1 VRLEDDRHAL
11 TGPVLLVGGERQ
23 LSRYAHE
30 RLRRAATAPEWLWW
44 RDVLD
49 ALGG

>member
-1 VRLEDDRHAL
+1 VLEDGRHAL
-11 TGPVLLVGGERQ
+11 TGPVLLVGREAELR
-23 LSRYAHE
+23 RYADE
-30 RLRRAATAPEWLWW
+30 RLRRAAAPAEQVWW